1 MTAEQG
7 AALADFAR
15 ACKAATRAVSL
26 YPGSHPAIQ
35 ASLGRLVTAAGVLTR
50 TGEALL
56 VVHPGAILIGD
67 RAAVRPDASIGEL
80 AALLHGRLVGSLR
93 IHAGVDAEDWRRFLL
108 LVASTVDDLIAQGG
122 IAKAWAATGRA
133 HVDIEEIDY
142 AAVLKERDSGD
153 DATWDNVLEACLKGE
168 SVELDEN
175 VIEMLLTSLG
185 DAGSFGSLLDRL
197 HEKAETDGASVSA
210 QVAALMQLLKAALA
224 AAADREAPTREQILE
239 TVAASSPHL
248 SPDMMLG
255 LMAQRESARPE
266 DAQLA
271 TGILDRMTDETIAS
285 FVARSVTEGRGASAR
300 LAQAFEALVPDESR
314 KGELLA
320 MAHDEAESGELGE
333 DANFEGIWQDAAKTM
348 LATYSDEGFVSAD
361 YARELT
367 AARTQAIEVERTSDD
382 PPERIAEWL
391 RSVSEP
397 ALHHLNLSLTL
408 DLMRIEHD
416 PEAWESIG
424 TLAAREIERCVLTND
439 LGSAQLLAE
448 SIAGAATG
456 DRAALHQTAQRV
468 QARLAGGAFSRHVV
482 AQLRKA
488 PETEVAA
495 LSRLCQTV
503 GAVMVRP
510 LAETLANEEHV
521 HTIRRLRELLIGF
534 GTAGRQAVEPLKN
547 SPNPAVRRTAV
558 DLLRVFGGNEALH
571 ELTVMLS
578 DADPQVQQDSI
589 RAIVQIGTKEAY
601 GTLERAC
608 ASSVTTRDM
617 VVRELVSLRDP
628 KTIPPLCNVL
638 TSSEPTA
645 AVAALHEAIIEA
657 LASLRAHPESTAAL
671 RTALHRGTW
680 WAPVRTSRLRHAAAR
695 GLRRLGSDEA
705 RAALEEAAREGSRG
719 VRKVAL
725 DELTSMTAGG
735 GRS

>member
-26 YPGSHPAIQ
+26 YPGTHPAIQ
-35 ASLGRLVTAAGVLTR
+35 ASLGRLVTAASVLTR
-50 TGEALL
+50 SGDALL
-56 VVHPGAILIGD
+56 VVHPGAILIGE

-80 AALLHGRLVGSLR
+80 AGLLHGRLVGSLR

-108 LVASTVDDLIAQGG
+108 LVASSVDDLIAQGG
-122 IAKAWAATGRA
+122 IAKAWAATGRG

-142 AAVLKERDSGD
+142 AAVLKERAGGD
-153 DATWDNVLEACLKGE
+153 DATWDNVLGSCLKGE
-168 SVELDEN
+168 SVALDDN
-175 VIEMLLTSLG
+175 VIEMLLTSLA
-185 DAGSFGSLLDRL
+185 DAESFGALLDRL
-197 HEKAETDGASVSA
+197 QEKADTDGASVSA
-210 QVAALMQLLKAALA
+210 QVAALFQLLKAALA
-224 AAADREAPTREQILE
+224 AAEARQAPSREEVLG
-239 TVAASSPHL
+239 TVAESTPHL
-248 SPDMMLG
+248 SPDMILG
-255 LMAQRESARPE
+255 LLAQRESPRPADSE
-266 DAQLA
+266 LA
-271 TGILDRMTDETIAS
+271 TSILDRMTDETIAS

-314 KGELLA
+314 KSELLA
-320 MAHDEAESGELGE
+320 MAHDEARAGELGE
-333 DANFEGIWQDAAKTM
+333 DPNFEGMWQDTAKTM

-382 PPERIAEWL
+382 PPDRIAEWL
-391 RSVSEP
+391 STISER
-397 ALHHLNLSLTL
+397 ALFDLDHQLTL
-408 DLMRIEHD
+408 DLMRIEED
-416 PEAWESIG
+416 PEVWETIG
-424 TLAAREIERCVLTND
+424 NLAARDIERCVLSND
-439 LGSAQLLAE
+439 LPTAQQLANGVSGVASGE
-448 SIAGAATG
+448 
-456 DRAALHQTAQRV
+456 RAALHASAHRV

-488 PETEVAA
+488 SEGEVAA
-495 LSRLCQTV
+495 LSRLCLSV
-503 GAVMVRP
+503 GPGLVRP
-510 LAETLANEEHV
+510 LAETLANEDHV
-521 HTIRRLRELLIGF
+521 HTIRRLRELLISF
-534 GTAGRQAVEPLKN
+534 GSAGRQAVEPLKN
-547 SPNPAVRRTAV
+547 SSNPAVRRTAI

-571 ELTVMLS
+571 ELMAMLG

-601 GTLERAC
+601 ATLERAC
-608 ASSVTTRDM
+608 ASSPATRDK

-628 KTIPPLCNVL
+628 KTIPPLCQVL

-645 AVAALHEAIIEA
+645 ALAGQHEAIIEA
-657 LASLRAHPESTAAL
+657 LASLRAHPDSTAAL

-680 WAPVRTSRLRHAAAR
+680 WAPVRTSRLRQAAAR
-695 GLRRLGSDEA
+695 GLRRLGSDDA
-705 RAALEEAAREGSRG
+705 RAALEEAAQTGSRG

-725 DELTSMTAGG
+725 GELTSMGTGG